1 MNIGTVRWFNLE
13 KGRGYIHPDD
23 GSPNIFVEGSAVE
36 GAGLI
41 DLKTGQRII
50 FEIQRNERTGVTSAM
65 SLQVLPPATATRF
78 DRSFATANPFDMTWA
93 FILSAMS
100 PILRPRKTEAA

>member
-1 MNIGTVRWFNLE
+1 LLHLESLFALPNEAPGTKGGQLGLHSVNCSLSDRRGQTMNIGTVRWFNLE

-41 DLKTGQRII
+41 DLKTGQKDH
-50 FEIQRNERTGVTSAM
+50 F
-65 SLQVLPPATATRF
+65 
-78 DRSFATANPFDMTWA
+78 
-93 FILSAMS
+93 
-100 PILRPRKTEAA
+100 